1 MKNKVVK
8 EKISIVVPCYNEQES
23 LPIFYKEINRVSN
36 EMKNVDFEIL
46 FINDG
51 SSDDTLKILRE
62 LSKKDSRIRYIS
74 FSRNFGKEA
83 GMYAGLSNATGD
95 YVAIMDADM
104 QDPPVMIKDMYKS
117 IQEEGYDCVALYSS
131 KHDDYT
137 ILRKFFTKC
146 WYKLISAI
154 SSTPQVPGA
163 RDFRLMK
170 RKMVDAIIEMAEYNR
185 YTKGIFSFVGFDT
198 KWIDYKAPDRV
209 AGKSKFNFI
218 KLFKY
223 AMEGI
228 LAFSTMPLVISAFL
242 GLIFCLISFIA
253 IIVIIVKTLVFGD
266 PVGGWPSLACLI
278 IFMGGI
284 QLFFLGI
291 FGMYLSKT
299 YLEVKKRPIYIIKE
313 TENDSIRMNK
323 KKD

>member
-1 MKNKVVK
+1 MKNKEEK
-8 EKISIVVPCYNEQES
+8 EKISIVVPCYNEEES
-23 LPIFYKEINRVSN
+23 LPIFYKEINRVSK
-36 EMKNVDFEIL
+36 EMKNVDFELL

-51 SSDDTLKILRE
+51 SKDKTLSILRD
-62 LSKKDSRIRYIS
+62 LSKKDNRVRYIS

-104 QDPPVMIKDMYKS
+104 QDPPVMVKEMYKS
-117 IQEEGYDCVALYSS
+117 IKEEGYDCVALYTSS
-131 KHDDYT
+131 HDDYT

-146 WYKLISAI
+146 WYKLIGAI

-170 RKMVDAIIEMAEYNR
+170 RKMVDAIVDMGEYNR

-223 AMEGI
+223 ALEGI
-228 LAFSTMPLVISAFL
+228 LAFSTMPLVLSAFV
-242 GLIFCLISFIA
+242 GIIFCLISFIA
-253 IIVIIVKTLVFGD
+253 IIVIIVKTVAFGD
-266 PVGGWPSLACLI
+266 PVSGWPSLACLI

-291 FGMYLSKT
+291 IGMYLSKT
-299 YLEVKKRPIYIIKE
+299 YLEVKKRPIYIAKE
-313 TENDSIRMNK
+313 TEKDSI
-323 KKD
+323 